1 MTKRAQQAFVLR
13 LWREN
18 PQGYWRASLVNA
30 RTTEQV
36 HFARLAELVAFLE
49 ARTGEMILPLNQL
62 PENQVE
68 TIKKNV

>member
-1 MTKRAQQAFVLR
+1 MTKRAQQAYVLR

-18 PQGYWRASLVNA
+18 PQSHWRASLVDA

-49 ARTGEMILPLNQL
+49 ARTGETLLSWHQL
-62 PENQVE
+62 PKNQAE
-68 TIKKNV
+68 RPKKDL

>member
-1 MTKRAQQAFVLR
+1 MTKRAQQAYVLR

-18 PQGYWRASLVNA
+18 PQSHWRASLVDA

-49 ARTGEMILPLNQL
+49 ARTGEMILSWHQL
-62 PENQVE
+62 PENQA
-68 TIKKNV
+68 